1 MNLNQKKWIY
11 KKADHKK
18 VEELSVRFGISPALA
33 TLLLHRKLT
42 SFNEVELFLNP
53 DLAKL
58 YNPFLLPNME
68 KAVVRVRQAMENH
81 EKILIFGDR
90 DVDGVTSIAIL
101 VRTLKG
107 LGADIFWTIPAEDS
121 HGLSKK
127 IIESYAK
134 EGVKLIITADCG
146 TSQVEEIAFAASLGV
161 EVIVT
166 DHHLPPDELP
176 KAFAIVNSNL
186 KNSIYPMK
194 QMAGCLT
201 AFKFSYALM
210 FSFNRTFNQEF
221 VVLDL
226 ETTGLSPWED
236 EIIEVGA
243 LLLRNFVPCA
253 QFHSLVRP
261 TKPISKGAEEVHGI
275 TLEMVQDAPSLKEVL
290 PKLLKFI
297 GEKTIVAHNVK
308 FDLGFLQ
315 NAVQKIMGREFQ
327 NSTVDTLSLSRTIF
341 PFQSHALGALAKE
354 LRIEMKQAH
363 RSLDDCLATA
373 IIYKRIEELRDPRL
387 QFFLEDMLDLITLG
401 TVADVVPL
409 VGENRIVVKHGLTKL
424 LQTRKV
430 GLKKI
435 LMENGLKENGDSQ
448 NLSLSPTAKDVG
460 WKITPLMNA
469 AGRFSK
475 AHLAVQLLLTN
486 SEEEASKLFNELAQ
500 LNQNRK
506 ELQKIN
512 LEKFIALAKEQADL
526 DQDKIIFVVAE
537 GVEHGVTG
545 IVANRMLQEFNRPV
559 ILLILEGGEARGSAR
574 SLASFNLMAALNQ
587 CKDLLIRYGGH
598 AAAAGMSIAGQN
610 IDLLR
615 ERIKKIAEQSP
626 DLEILEPSVE
636 IDLELELDAISLE
649 LMQELEKL
657 EPLGEGNPAPIFS
670 LSQAPVVGHTLMGQD
685 KAHLQ
690 LSLGQN
696 GKSLRAVGWDMANFA
711 SQLKNGEQVDCIFH
725 LELDRW
731 KERNLPMLLL
741 KDLKKSVVSL
751 VKPKILAGFKGS
763 S

>member
-1 MNLNQKKWIY
+1 MNQKKWIY
-11 KKADHKK
+11 KKVDQKK
-18 VEELSVRFGISPALA
+18 VEELSLQFGISPTLA
-33 TLLLHRKLT
+33 TLLLHRNIG
-42 SFNEVELFLNP
+42 SSNEVELFLNP

-58 YNPFLLPNME
+58 HNPFLLPNME
-68 KAVVRVRQAMENH
+68 KAVVRVRHAMESH

-107 LGADIFWTIPAEDS
+107 LGADVLWTIPAEDS

-127 IIESYAK
+127 IIEKYK
-134 EGVKLIITADCG
+134 EEGVKLIITADCG

-176 KAFAIVNSNL
+176 KAYAIVNPNL

-226 ETTGLSPWED
+226 ETTGLSSWD
-236 EIIEVGA
+236 HEIIEVGA
-243 LLLRNFVPCA
+243 LLLRNFVPCG

-275 TLEMVQDAPSLKEVL
+275 TIEMVKDAPSLKEVL

-297 GEKTIVAHNVK
+297 GDRTIIAHNAK

-315 NAVQKIMGREFQ
+315 TAVQKIMGREFQ
-327 NSTVDTLSLSRTIF
+327 NSTIDTLSLSRTIF
-341 PFQSHALGALAKE
+341 PFESHALGALAKE
-354 LRIEMKQAH
+354 LKIEMKQAH
-363 RSLDDCLATA
+363 RYLDDCLATA
-373 IIYKRIEELRDPRL
+373 IVYKRIEELRDPRL
-387 QFFLEDMLDLITLG
+387 QFFLEDMLDIITLG

-430 GLKKI
+430 GLRKI
-435 LMENGLKENGDSQ
+435 LLENGLKEDGNSQ
-448 NLSLSPTAKDVG
+448 NIRLSPTAKDVG

-486 SEEEASKLFNELAQ
+486 SEEEAEKLFNELAQ

-506 ELQKIN
+506 TLQKIN

-526 DQDKIIFVVAE
+526 ENDKIIFVVAE

-545 IVANRMLQEFNRPV
+545 IVANRMLQEFQRPI
-559 ILLILEGGEARGSAR
+559 ILLILDGEEARGSAR
-574 SLASFNLMAALNQ
+574 SLSSFNLVEALNQ

-598 AAAAGMSIAGQN
+598 AAAAGMSITKEN

-615 ERIKKIAEQSP
+615 ERIKKIADQTP
-626 DLEILEPSVE
+626 NLRILEPCVE
-636 IDLELELDAISLE
+636 IDLELELNAISLE

-657 EPLGEGNPAPIFS
+657 EPLGEGNPAPLFS
-670 LSQAPVVGHTLMGQD
+670 LRQAEVVGHTLLGQEQS
-685 KAHLQ
+685 HLQ
-690 LSLGQN
+690 LSLGHH
-696 GKSLRAVGWDMANFA
+696 GKSLRAVGWDMASFA
-711 SQLKNGEQVDCIFH
+711 SELKKGEQVDCIFY
-725 LELDRW
+725 LELDLW
-731 KERNLPMLLL
+731 KSFRFYYVRNCGRSPC
-741 KDLKKSVVSL
+741 
-751 VKPKILAGFKGS
+751 GFFAPTWS
-763 S
+763 WPYDFAV

>member
-11 KKADHKK
+11 KKVDQKK
-18 VEELSVRFGISPALA
+18 VEELSLQFGISPTLA
-33 TLLLHRKLT
+33 TLLLHRNI
-42 SFNEVELFLNP
+42 SSSNEVELFLNP

-58 YNPFLLPNME
+58 HNPFLLPNME
-68 KAVVRVRQAMENH
+68 KAVVRVRQAMESH

-107 LGADIFWTIPAEDS
+107 LGADVCWTIPAEDS

-127 IIESYAK
+127 IIEQYAK

-176 KAFAIVNSNL
+176 KAYSIVNPNL

-226 ETTGLSPWED
+226 ETTGLSLWD
-236 EIIEVGA
+236 HEIIEVGA
-243 LLLRNFVPCA
+243 LLLRNFVPCG

-261 TKPISKGAEEVHGI
+261 TKPISKGAEQVHGI
-275 TLEMVQDAPSLKEVL
+275 TLEMVKDAPQLKEVL

-297 GEKTIVAHNVK
+297 GDRTIIAHNAK

-315 NAVQKIMGREFQ
+315 TAVQKIMGREFQ
-327 NSTVDTLSLSRTIF
+327 NNTIDTLSLSRTIF
-341 PFQSHALGALAKE
+341 PFESHALGALAKE
-354 LRIEMKQAH
+354 LKIEMKQAH

-373 IIYKRIEELRDPRL
+373 IVYKRIEELRDPRL
-387 QFFLEDMLDLITLG
+387 QFFLEDMLDIITLG

-430 GLKKI
+430 GLRKI
-435 LMENGLKENGDSQ
+435 LLENGLKEDGNSQ
-448 NLSLSPTAKDVG
+448 NISLSPTAKDVG

-486 SEEEASKLFNELAQ
+486 SEEEAAKLFNELAE

-506 ELQKIN
+506 ALQKIN

-526 DQDKIIFVVAE
+526 ENDKIIFVVAE

-545 IVANRMLQEFNRPV
+545 IVANRMLQEFQRPI
-559 ILLILEGGEARGSAR
+559 ILLILEGEEARGSAR
-574 SLASFNLMAALNQ
+574 SLSSFNLIVALNQ

-598 AAAAGMSIAGQN
+598 AAAAGMSIAKEN

-615 ERIKKIAEQSP
+615 ERIKKIAAQTP
-626 DLEILEPSVE
+626 HLKILEPCVE
-636 IDLELELDAISLE
+636 IDLELELNAISLE

-657 EPLGEGNPAPIFS
+657 EPLGEGNPAPLFS
-670 LSQAPVVGHTLMGQD
+670 LRQAEVVGQTLMGQD
-685 KAHLQ
+685 KSHLQ
-690 LSLGQN
+690 LSLGHN
-696 GKSLRAVGWDMANFA
+696 GKSLRAVGWDMARFA
-711 SQLKNGEQVDCIFH
+711 SELKKGEQVDCIFY

-741 KDLKKSVVSL
+741 KDLQKSV
-751 VKPKILAGFKGS
+751 KILVSPSG
-763 S
+763 